1 MDSLTCRAV
10 LRILEPITDVFAWK
24 HRGDGSNPQLKRRII
39 WRPNRPAAVVEA
51 DADIEAVRN
60 MKIAPTH
67 LPPSP
72 ASAATGRERIPP
84 WTPDQLDT
92 IAIFFTAAKICLVT
106 GCIAPIPQLVELI
119 EPVRTGWCVRA
130 RASQR
135 VVRASFMRQ
144 GLALD
149 VHPQRAGLLL
159 LRCAADGVCARAAAP
174 RDAAYIHVW

>member
-84 WTPDQLDT
+84 WTPDQLDI

-130 RASQR
+130 RVAARRSCLIH
-135 VVRASFMRQ
+135 A
-144 GLALD
+144 
-149 VHPQRAGLLL
+149 AGT
-159 LRCAADGVCARAAAP
+159 CT
-174 RDAAYIHVW
+174 